1 MKKSIIALSVSL
13 LMANSAMAMPTNGKI
28 LSGSSSVS
36 NFSANPKS
44 GSTINVNGN
53 AEIFWDDFT
62 LKAGEI
68 IHFNVKNGCTLKIR
82 SGKAMVIDGALKQ
95 NGGGTLDLWNN
106 NVKSSANSFISAD
119 TLNFSGAYIT
129 VAGKINVNNR
139 AVFF

>member
-28 LSGSSSVS
+28 LSGASSVS

-44 GSTINVNGN
+44 SSTINVNGN

-68 IHFNVKNGCTLKIR
+68 IHFNVKKVVR
-82 SGKAMVIDGALKQ
+82 
-95 NGGGTLDLWNN
+95 
-106 NVKSSANSFISAD
+106 
-119 TLNFSGAYIT
+119 
-129 VAGKINVNNR
+129 
-139 AVFF
+139 